1 MRGQAQQ
8 NDHVN
13 YSRFCSTCSHVE
25 IVCSR
30 TRCMDSIADMTP
42 SYRLQRPHKNTS
54 AVWELQHLV
63 IFYAWFC

>member
-30 TRCMDSIADMTP
+30 KRCMYSIADMTP
-42 SYRLQRPHKNTS
+42 SYRL
-54 AVWELQHLV
+54 
-63 IFYAWFC
+63 